1 MMLAWN
7 ELGGEE
13 IRSTRL
19 LCSQRTGQQY
29 AAGCQPW
36 LHAGTTW
43 GVFYFWG
50 GGRVFNFSLFPVNAW
65 ASHIS

>member
-1 MMLAWN
+1 MFAWN

-13 IRSTRL
+13 IRSTCL

-36 LHAGTTW
+36 LHAVTTW
-43 GVFYFWG
+43 GVFNFG
-50 GGRVFNFSLFPVNAW
+50 GGVVF
-65 ASHIS
+65 